1 MPKRLPVKDIVTGL
15 VKTILKAI
23 RFWLHSTL
31 VAISWLAIVP
41 LTACRIYRCLF
52 AGSVS
57 SLLTLP
63 LDILSTENV
72 AVDIIQGCF
81 VVLCSLGAFISLV
94 WLREQILSGGGPEW
108 LNGMPIF
115 ENNNN
120 NNNPAPPQPVAA
132 QPPRANQQQ
141 ILFRFR
147 NAANNLN
154 EQPVVENNINNHDD
168 NNNNNNNNNNINNEA
183 APHAIPPAGPPR
195 PVPAAAAA
203 QDDNHW
209 NPMEWDRAAEDLTWD
224 RLLGLDGSLLFL
236 EHVFWVIS
244 LNTLF
249 ILVFAFCPYHLGHYM
264 IYGFK
269 MHGFIE
275 RTHFEGL
282 ITTIVGYI
290 ALAVALIFVYAGL
303 AFST

>member
-15 VKTILKAI
+15 AKTILKAI
-23 RFWLHSTL
+23 KFWLHSTL

-63 LDILSTENV
+63 LDMLSTENII
-72 AVDIIQGCF
+72 VDILQGCF
-81 VVLCSLGAFISLV
+81 VVLCSLAAFISLV

-108 LNGMPIF
+108 LNQNEMALAAERAPPQPPPRLNLLRPNNQPQQQAADLDVNNQADEERPPVELNHPDPAVRNIGAAPVPPQL
-115 ENNNN
+115 NNNN
-120 NNNPAPPQPVAA
+120 NNNP
-132 QPPRANQQQ
+132 Q
-141 ILFRFR
+141 IGG
-147 NAANNLN
+147 
-154 EQPVVENNINNHDD
+154 I
-168 NNNNNNNNNNINNEA
+168 
-183 APHAIPPAGPPR
+183 G
-195 PVPAAAAA
+195 AAA
-203 QDDNHW
+203 DDNHW

-249 ILVFAFCPYHLGHYM
+249 ILG
-264 IYGFK
+264 K
-269 MHGFIE
+269 WFIV
-275 RTHFEGL
+275 L
-282 ITTIVGYI
+282 IEIEVK
-290 ALAVALIFVYAGL
+290 IF
-303 AFST
+303 